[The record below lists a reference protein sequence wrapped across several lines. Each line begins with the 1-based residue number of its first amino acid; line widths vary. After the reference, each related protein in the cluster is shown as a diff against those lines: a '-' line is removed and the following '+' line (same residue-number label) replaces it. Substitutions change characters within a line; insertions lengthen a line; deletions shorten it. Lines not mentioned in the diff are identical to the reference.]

1 MTDPHNLQR
10 FVDAQ
15 ERDYQT
21 ALDEITIGQ
30 KRSHWMWYIFPQ
42 FDGLGFSPTSVHYAI
57 KSPAEA
63 TAYLDHP
70 ILGPRLRECVDVL
83 LAASGRTAHQIFG
96 SPDDLKLKSCMTLFA
111 QVSPEGSV
119 FDQVLEKYYGGQ
131 QDQKTIELVRQFRG
145 QYT

>member
-1 MTDPHNLQR
+1 MPDPHNLQR
-10 FVDAQ
+10 FIDAQ
-15 ERDYQT
+15 QRDYQK
-21 ALDEITIGQ
+21 ALDEIRKGK

-57 KSPAEA
+57 KSRAEA

-70 ILGPRLRECVDVL
+70 ILGRKLRECVDVL

-111 QVSPEGSV
+111 QISPAGSV
-119 FDQVLEKYYGGQ
+119 FEQVLEKYYGSEP
-131 QDQKTIELVRQFRG
+131 DQKTIELLRKSG
-145 QYT
+145 D